1 MSLSKPCL
9 KKRQRAFRLIHYVPL
24 LPICLAAN
32 ANCAQ
37 AQLIEQYIPDD
48 IPGYAPDLSGSVLNR
63 MYVQQDP
70 AGVEIGDIVIRPA
83 LSENTGY
90 NTNTLGN
97 ADSGSSALESN
108 AGLRVDSDWTRN
120 SLGLSFEADNLKYFE
135 VPAASYTN
143 FVAGAAGS
151 LDLGND
157 MLKLSYAHSALNIAS
172 TDLGVAGVTSPVPYS
187 IDNVKITYV
196 KQFSRCSLIPAFAF
210 ENFGFGQSAG
220 AASVNYS
227 SLDHHV
233 EIESLAGRL
242 EPMPGDAGILLLRF
256 ALAQF
261 QNTGADDY
269 TDEAGFIGLDFR
281 GDPILQ
287 LRALL
292 GLEQR
297 NFSGTGENPITLPS
311 FEISA
316 VWMPTELDTLTV
328 SATRRIDD
336 PTSPF
341 ALDAT
346 ILDGELALYHE
357 LRSDV
362 FCAGSA
368 EIQRSRLEFGNAAL
382 NNVNQTGL
390 NLGLKLI
397 WDISTHLSGTISYAY
412 NDTASEN
419 GPATASTGQ
428 YPNFNSHTILIG
440 ISLYE

>member
-1 MSLSKPCL
+1 MKLIRYAPLFSL
-9 KKRQRAFRLIHYVPL
+9 
-24 LPICLAAN
+24 CLAAH
-32 ANCAQ
+32 ANYAQ
-37 AQLIEQYIPDD
+37 AQLIEQYVPDD
-48 IPGYAPDLSGSVLNR
+48 IPGYAPDFSGSVLNR
-63 MYVQQDP
+63 MYDQQNP
-70 AGVEIGDIVIRPA
+70 AGVEIGDIMIRPA
-83 LSENTGY
+83 LSANTGY

-97 ADSGSSALESN
+97 ADSGSSELESN

-120 SLGLSFEADNLKYFE
+120 SLGLSFDADNLKYFE
-135 VPAASYTN
+135 VPSASYTN
-143 FVAGAAGS
+143 IVVGAAGS

-157 MLKLSYAHSALNIAS
+157 GLKLSYSHSALNIAS
-172 TDLGVAGVTSPVPYS
+172 TDLGIAGVTTPVPYS
-187 IDNVKITYV
+187 IDTAKIAYV
-196 KQFSRCSLIPAFAF
+196 KQFSRCSLIPAFVF

-220 AASVNYS
+220 SASIDYS

-233 EIESLAGRL
+233 EIESLAGRF
-242 EPMPGDAGILLLRF
+242 EATPGDAGVLLLRF
-256 ALAQF
+256 AQAQF
-261 QNTGADDY
+261 QNAGNDDY
-269 TDEAGFIGLDFR
+269 TDEAGFAGLDFR
-281 GDPILQ
+281 GNPILQ

-297 NFSGTGENPITLPS
+297 NFSGAGENAITLPS
-311 FEISA
+311 FELSA
-316 VWMPTELDTLTV
+316 VWMPTQLDTLTV

-346 ILDGELALYHE
+346 ILDGELAFYHE
-357 LRSDV
+357 LRPNV
-362 FCAGSA
+362 FCASSA
-368 EIQRSRLEFGNAAL
+368 EIQRSRPKFGNATL

-397 WDISTHLSGTISYAY
+397 WDISTHITGTISYAY
-412 NDTASEN
+412 NDTSSEN